1 MAVRHGTAQL
11 DQEDTSMLGSA
22 RSVLMKPSTAP
33 SFPAP
38 IAAYAMN
45 ENTGTT
51 TADASGNGHTATL
64 NNASWTTGHT
74 GSGLTN
80 LGNTLGA
87 NTAVFAAPSTAI
99 TLMAWINPTSLPAG
113 GSDIACGFF
122 DSGNTDV
129 AIFTQR
135 GDGFGP
141 ANVLQGNIRLGATLI
156 SISGSALTVGTW
168 VHIALTYD
176 GSNIRLY
183 VNSSLV
189 NTVAGTGAVS
199 PGDNLTVCGPDSGN
213 AGGSYHARL
222 VIDDVRVFNTALT
235 QTQISAAMATPV

>member
-1 MAVRHGTAQL
+1 
-11 DQEDTSMLGSA
+11 MLGSA
-22 RSVLMKPSTAP
+22 RSVLMKPGTAP

-45 ENTGTT
+45 ENSGTT
-51 TADASGNGHTATL
+51 TVDASGNGHTATL
-64 NNASWTTGHT
+64 NNATWATGHT

-80 LGNTLGA
+80 LGNALGA
-87 NTAVFAAPSTAI
+87 NTAVFLAPSAAI
-99 TLMAWINPTSLPAG
+99 TMMAWIKPTSLPAG

-135 GDGFGP
+135 GDGFSTP
-141 ANVLQGNIRLGATLI
+141 NVLQGNIRLGASLVAI
-156 SISGSALTVGTW
+156 NGSALTVGTW
-168 VHIALTYD
+168 VHVALTYD

-183 VNSSLV
+183 VDGSLV
-189 NTVAGTGAVS
+189 NTVAGTGAIS

-213 AGGSYHARL
+213 AGGSYNARL
-222 VIDDVRVFNTALT
+222 VIDDLRVFNTALT
-235 QTQISAAMATPV
+235 QPQISAAMATPV